1 MVLKLSPAPL
11 PFCVA
16 LSQSVH
22 QYSCFYFAVLST
34 TFKKKSLKFYQWLSS
49 ADRVLTL
56 NINIWLPL
64 FWRTWSKAQGPDSAK
79 SAGLVDGQWLQQ
91 LLVCSFRAKVPE
103 KALPLFFPWIV
114 KDSEKTVPTLR
125 VFQKPSTLIPQIATH
140 VVKMVAKG
148 KVPQHL
154 SYIWTHCN
162 TSSKSSL

>member
-114 KDSEKTVPTLR
+114 KDSEKTVAHLEGFSKTFNFHPPDCYSCGQDGGQRESSSAPVLHFNTL
-125 VFQKPSTLIPQIATH
+125 
-140 VVKMVAKG
+140 
-148 KVPQHL
+148 QH
-154 SYIWTHCN
+154 
-162 TSSKSSL
+162 